1 MELDTQTPKSKKQ
14 LTELIASLSQVM
26 DLMLSNKRMEG
37 ESFKDYKE
45 RRTFA
50 NKMIKKYLNK

>member
-1 MELDTQTPKSKKQ
+1 MKQ
-14 LTELIASLSQVM
+14 LTESQMM
-26 DLMLSNKRMEG
+26 DLMLSNKRIEG